1 MAINKSVNIERIEV
15 HPAESGAAENTN
27 ASKPWMLVVSEIT
40 FTGTGQDS
48 SDVDLPMTDTQTKNI
63 YYYSDEAN
71 QTKTSL
77 AGEDALVQTIG
88 TAIWS

>member
-1 MAINKSVNIERIEV
+1 MAINKAVSIERIEV
-15 HPAESGAAENTN
+15 HPAESGAEENTN
-27 ASKPWMLVVSEIT
+27 AAHPWMLVVSEIT

-71 QTKTSL
+71 QTQTSL
-77 AGEDALVQTIG
+77 AGEDELVQSVG

>member
-1 MAINKSVNIERIEV
+1 MAINKAVSIERIEV
-15 HPAESGAAENTN
+15 HPAESGAEANTN
-27 ASKPWMLVVSEIT
+27 AAHPWMLVVSEIT

-71 QTKTSL
+71 QTQTSL
-77 AGEDALVQTIG
+77 AGEDALVQSVG

>member
-1 MAINKSVNIERIEV
+1 MAINKAVSIERIEV
-15 HPAESGAAENTN
+15 HPAESGAEENTN
-27 ASKPWMLVVSEIT
+27 AAHPWMLVVSEIT

-71 QTKTSL
+71 QTQTSL
-77 AGEDALVQTIG
+77 AGEDALVQSVG

>member
-1 MAINKSVNIERIEV
+1 MAINKTVAIERIEV

-71 QTKTSL
+71 QTQTSL
-77 AGEDALVQTIG
+77 AGEDELVQSVG

>member
-1 MAINKSVNIERIEV
+1 
-15 HPAESGAAENTN
+15 
-27 ASKPWMLVVSEIT
+27 MLVVSEIT

-71 QTKTSL
+71 QTQTSL
-77 AGEDALVQTIG
+77 AGEDALVQSVG

>member
-1 MAINKSVNIERIEV
+1 MAINKAVSIERIEV
-15 HPAESGAAENTN
+15 HPAESGAEANTN
-27 ASKPWMLVVSEIT
+27 AAHPWMLVVSEIT

-71 QTKTSL
+71 QTQTSL
-77 AGEDALVQTIG
+77 AGEDALVQSIG

>member
-1 MAINKSVNIERIEV
+1 MAINKSVAIQRIEV

-40 FTGTGQDS
+40 FTGTGQDT
-48 SDVDLPMTDTQTKNI
+48 SDVDLPMTDTISKNL

-71 QTKTSL
+71 QTQTSL
-77 AGEDALVQTIG
+77 AGEDALVQSVG

>member
-1 MAINKSVNIERIEV
+1 MAINKSVAIERIEV

-63 YYYSDEAN
+63 TLNYQIVMLLEI
-71 QTKTSL
+71 KFL
-77 AGEDALVQTIG
+77 
-88 TAIWS
+88 

>member
-1 MAINKSVNIERIEV
+1 MAINKSVAIERIEV

-71 QTKTSL
+71 QTQTSL
-77 AGEDALVQTIG
+77 AGEDELVQSVG

>member
-1 MAINKSVNIERIEV
+1 MAINKSVAIQRIEV
-15 HPAESGAAENTN
+15 HPATPDAVENTN

-40 FTGTGQDS
+40 FTGTGQDT
-48 SDVDLPMTDTQTKNI
+48 SDVDLPMTDTQSKNL

-71 QTKTSL
+71 QSQTSL
-77 AGEDALVQTIG
+77 AGEDALVQSVG

>member
-1 MAINKSVNIERIEV
+1 MAINKSVAIERIEV

-71 QTKTSL
+71 QTQTSL
-77 AGEDALVQTIG
+77 AGEDALVQSVG

>member
-1 MAINKSVNIERIEV
+1 MAINKSVAIQRIEV

-27 ASKPWMLVVSEIT
+27 AAHPWMLVVSEIT

-48 SDVDLPMTDTQTKNI
+48 SDVDIPMTDTQTKNI

-71 QTKTSL
+71 QTQTSL
-77 AGEDALVQTIG
+77 AGEDALVQSVG

>member
-1 MAINKSVNIERIEV
+1 MAINKAVSIKRIEV
-15 HPAESGAAENTN
+15 HPAESGAEANTN
-27 ASKPWMLVVSEIT
+27 AAHPWMLVVSEIT

-71 QTKTSL
+71 QTQTSL
-77 AGEDALVQTIG
+77 AGEDALVQSIG

>member
-1 MAINKSVNIERIEV
+1 MAINKSVSIERIEV